1 MSRNRPDAY
10 PVVTPS
16 GVSDEPLR
24 EGDVVGRFRH
34 QLMID
39 IGTVGPAETIRWTRK
54 VEPRPGDE
62 VQRIPV

>member
-1 MSRNRPDAY
+1 
-10 PVVTPS
+10 
-16 GVSDEPLR
+16 
-24 EGDVVGRFRH
+24 
-34 QLMID
+34 MID